1 MALSDDAIRQLT
13 ELIDSESREWA
24 REWIATR
31 RAVLEKRGI
40 KASGELI
47 ASLEHTAKTSVGTAV
62 TNIVEIA
69 FANQGRYV
77 EMKRLNVPGGGADY
91 LANLAEW
98 IQKKGLLA
106 KYQSRF
112 LASRKRKTVPA
123 DLLYRM
129 AWAVAIARKTRAY
142 RRRSWYAKAK
152 EAGVTELYNRVAAN
166 IPDIIA
172 AEIKAGFSTP

>member
-1 MALSDDAIRQLT
+1 MGA
-13 ELIDSESREWA
+13 
-24 REWIATR
+24 EWIATR

-98 IQKKGLLA
+98 IQKKDCL
-106 KYQSRF
+106 QNTSPVF
-112 LASRKRKTVPA
+112 LQAASGKPYPPT
-123 DLLYRM
+123 YCT
-129 AWAVAIARKTRAY
+129 AWRGR
-142 RRRSWYAKAK
+142 
-152 EAGVTELYNRVAAN
+152 
-166 IPDIIA
+166 
-172 AEIKAGFSTP
+172 